1 MGAFKY
7 TVSQAFSQIFRNKN
21 MSTASIFSITA
32 MLLMV
37 GLFFTVMVNVNLMA
51 KNAEDQFDTISV
63 YLKDTVTAEQGVE
76 LAEQIKA
83 IEHVADA
90 TYLSKDD
97 AMAIMKERWGENGY
111 LLDGVVTN
119 PLPASV
125 EVTAADL
132 TYEDKIV
139 QELEKFDAVD
149 EIRFYKD
156 AIEKIM
162 TISGY
167 VQKGA
172 LAIIIVLLV
181 VSLIVVANTV
191 KLTVHAREEEIHIMK
206 YVGATNWFVRG
217 PFFVEG
223 IIIGLVSSVLAV
235 LIVGFAYYKF
245 IEVFTPR
252 FLILFN
258 SGMVPFEFIIEN
270 LIIIFV
276 ALGVC
281 IGALGSILSMRRFL
295 DA

>member
-1 MGAFKY
+1 
-7 TVSQAFSQIFRNKN
+7 
-21 MSTASIFSITA
+21 MSSASIFSITA
-32 MLLMV
+32 MLLVV
-37 GLFFTVMVNVNLMA
+37 GLFFSIMVNVNLMA
-51 KNAEDQFDTISV
+51 RNAEDQFDTISV
-63 YLKDTVTAEQGVE
+63 YLKETVTAEQGVE
-76 LAEQIKA
+76 LAEQIKM
-83 IEHVADA
+83 IENVSDA
-90 TYLSKDD
+90 KYLSKED

-111 LLDGVVTN
+111 QLDGVVSN

-125 EVTAADL
+125 EVTAVDL
-132 TYEDKIV
+132 EDEDKIV
-139 QELEKFDAVD
+139 QELNKFEAVD
-149 EIRFYKD
+149 EVRFYRD
-156 AIEKIM
+156 AIQKVM

-167 VQKGA
+167 IQKGA
-172 LAIIIVLLV
+172 LAIIVILLI

-223 IIIGLVSSVLAV
+223 ILIGLISSILAV
-235 LIVGFAYYKF
+235 VIVGFAYYKF
-245 IEVFTPR
+245 TDMFTPR

-258 SGMVPFEFIIEN
+258 SGMVPFDFIIEN

>member
-7 TVSQAFSQIFRNKN
+7 TVRQAFSQIFRNKN
-21 MSTASIFSITA
+21 MSSASIFSITA

-37 GLFFTVMVNVNLMA
+37 GLFFTIMVNVNLMA

-63 YLKDTVTAEQGVE
+63 YLKEGVTAEQGAE
-76 LAEQIKA
+76 LAEQIKV
-83 IEHVADA
+83 IDHVADA
-90 TYLSKDD
+90 KYVSKDE

-111 LLDGVVTN
+111 LLDGVTSN

-125 EVTAADL
+125 EVTSADL
-132 TYEDKIV
+132 EYEDKIV
-139 QELEKFDAVD
+139 QELNKFDAVD
-149 EIRFYKD
+149 EIRFYRD
-156 AIEKIM
+156 AIEKVM
-162 TISGY
+162 TITGY
-167 VQKGA
+167 IQKGA
-172 LAIIIVLLV
+172 LAIIIVLLI
-181 VSLIVVANTV
+181 VSLIVVSNTV

-223 IIIGLVSSVLAV
+223 IIIGLVSSILAV

-258 SGMVPFEFIIEN
+258 SGMVPFDFIIEN

>member
-1 MGAFKY
+1 MGAFSY
-7 TVSQAFSQIFRNKN
+7 TVRQAFSQIGRNKN
-21 MSTASIFSITA
+21 MSSASIFSITA
-32 MLLMV
+32 MLLVV
-37 GLFFTVMVNVNLMA
+37 GLFFSIMVNVNLMA
-51 KNAEDQFDTISV
+51 RNAEDQFDTISV
-63 YLKDTVTAEQGVE
+63 YLKETVTAEQGVE
-76 LAEQIKA
+76 LAEQIKM
-83 IEHVADA
+83 IENVSDA
-90 TYLSKDD
+90 KYLSKED

-111 LLDGVVTN
+111 LLDGVVSN

-125 EVTAADL
+125 EVTAVDL
-132 TYEDKIV
+132 EDEDKIV
-139 QELEKFDAVD
+139 QELNKFEAVD
-149 EIRFYKD
+149 EVRFYRD
-156 AIEKIM
+156 AIQKVM

-167 VQKGA
+167 IQKGA
-172 LAIIIVLLV
+172 LAIIVILLI

-223 IIIGLVSSVLAV
+223 ILIGLISSILAV
-235 LIVGFAYYKF
+235 VIVGFAYYKF
-245 IEVFTPR
+245 TEMFTPR

-258 SGMVPFEFIIEN
+258 SGMVPFDFIIEN

>member
-1 MGAFKY
+1 
-7 TVSQAFSQIFRNKN
+7 
-21 MSTASIFSITA
+21 MSSASIFSITA
-32 MLLMV
+32 MLLVV
-37 GLFFTVMVNVNLMA
+37 GLFFSIMVNVNLMA
-51 KNAEDQFDTISV
+51 RNAEDQFDTISV
-63 YLKDTVTAEQGVE
+63 YLKETVTAEQGVE
-76 LAEQIKA
+76 LAEQIKM
-83 IEHVADA
+83 IENVSDA
-90 TYLSKDD
+90 KYLSKED
-97 AMAIMKERWGENGY
+97 AIAIMKERWGENGY
-111 LLDGVVTN
+111 LLDGVVSN

-125 EVTAADL
+125 EVTAVDL
-132 TYEDKIV
+132 EDEDKIV
-139 QELEKFDAVD
+139 QELNKFEAVD
-149 EIRFYKD
+149 EVRFYRD
-156 AIEKIM
+156 AIEKVM

-167 VQKGA
+167 IQKGA
-172 LAIIIVLLV
+172 LAIIVILLI

-223 IIIGLVSSVLAV
+223 ILIGLISSILAV
-235 LIVGFAYYKF
+235 VIVGFAYYKF
-245 IEVFTPR
+245 TDMFTPR

-258 SGMVPFEFIIEN
+258 SGMVPFDFIIEN

>member
-7 TVSQAFSQIFRNKN
+7 TVRQAFSQIFRNKN
-21 MSTASIFSITA
+21 MSSASVFSITA

-37 GLFFTVMVNVNLMA
+37 GLFFTIMVNVNLMA

-63 YLKDTVTAEQGVE
+63 YLKEGVTAEQGAE
-76 LAEQIKA
+76 LAEQIKV
-83 IEHVADA
+83 IDHVADA
-90 TYLSKDD
+90 KYISKDE

-111 LLDGVVTN
+111 LLDGVTSN

-125 EVTAADL
+125 EVTSADL
-132 TYEDKIV
+132 EYEDKIV
-139 QELEKFDAVD
+139 QELNKFDAVD
-149 EIRFYKD
+149 EVRFYRD
-156 AIEKIM
+156 AIEKVM
-162 TISGY
+162 TITGY
-167 VQKGA
+167 IQKGA
-172 LAIIIVLLV
+172 LAIIIVLLI
-181 VSLIVVANTV
+181 VSLIVVSNTV

-223 IIIGLVSSVLAV
+223 IIIGLVSSILAV

-258 SGMVPFEFIIEN
+258 SGMVPFDFIIEN

>member
-1 MGAFKY
+1 
-7 TVSQAFSQIFRNKN
+7 
-21 MSTASIFSITA
+21 MSSASIFSITA
-32 MLLMV
+32 MLLVV
-37 GLFFTVMVNVNLMA
+37 GLFFSIMVNVNLMA
-51 KNAEDQFDTISV
+51 RNAEDQFDTISV
-63 YLKDTVTAEQGVE
+63 YLKETVTAEQGVE
-76 LAEQIKA
+76 LAEQIKM
-83 IEHVADA
+83 IENVSDA
-90 TYLSKDD
+90 KYLSKED

-111 LLDGVVTN
+111 LLDGVVSN

-125 EVTAADL
+125 EVTAVDL
-132 TYEDKIV
+132 EDEDKIV
-139 QELEKFDAVD
+139 QELNKFEAVD
-149 EIRFYKD
+149 EVRFYRD
-156 AIEKIM
+156 AIQKVM

-167 VQKGA
+167 IQKGA
-172 LAIIIVLLV
+172 LAIIVILLI

-223 IIIGLVSSVLAV
+223 ILIGLISSILAV
-235 LIVGFAYYKF
+235 VIVGFAYYKF
-245 IEVFTPR
+245 TEMFTPR

-258 SGMVPFEFIIEN
+258 SGMVPFDFIIEN

>member
-7 TVSQAFSQIFRNKN
+7 TVRQAFSQIFRNKN
-21 MSTASIFSITA
+21 MSSASVFSITA

-37 GLFFTVMVNVNLMA
+37 GLFFTIMVNVNLMA

-63 YLKDTVTAEQGVE
+63 YLKDTVTAEQGAE
-76 LAEQIKA
+76 LAEQIKV
-83 IEHVADA
+83 IDHVADA
-90 TYLSKDD
+90 KYVSKDE

-111 LLDGVVTN
+111 LLDGVTSN

-125 EVTAADL
+125 EVTSADL
-132 TYEDKIV
+132 EYEDKIV
-139 QELEKFDAVD
+139 QELNKFDAVD
-149 EIRFYKD
+149 EVRFYRD
-156 AIEKIM
+156 AIEKVM
-162 TISGY
+162 TITGY
-167 VQKGA
+167 IQKGA
-172 LAIIIVLLV
+172 LAIIIVLLI
-181 VSLIVVANTV
+181 VSLIVVSNTV

-223 IIIGLVSSVLAV
+223 IIIGLVSSILAV

-258 SGMVPFEFIIEN
+258 SGMVPFDFIIEN

>member
-7 TVSQAFSQIFRNKN
+7 TVRQAFSQIFRNKN
-21 MSTASIFSITA
+21 MSSASIFSITA

-37 GLFFTVMVNVNLMA
+37 GLFFTIMVNVNLMA

-63 YLKDTVTAEQGVE
+63 YLKEGVTAEQGAE
-76 LAEQIKA
+76 LAEQIKV
-83 IEHVADA
+83 IDHVADA
-90 TYLSKDD
+90 KYVSKDE

-111 LLDGVVTN
+111 LLDGVTSN

-125 EVTAADL
+125 EVTSADL
-132 TYEDKIV
+132 EYEDKIV
-139 QELEKFDAVD
+139 QELNKFDAVD
-149 EIRFYKD
+149 EVRFYRD
-156 AIEKIM
+156 AIEKVM
-162 TISGY
+162 TITGY
-167 VQKGA
+167 IQKGA
-172 LAIIIVLLV
+172 LAIIIVLLI
-181 VSLIVVANTV
+181 VSLIVVSNTV

-223 IIIGLVSSVLAV
+223 IIIGLVSSILAV

-258 SGMVPFEFIIEN
+258 SGMVPFDFIIEN

>member
-1 MGAFKY
+1 MGAFRY
-7 TVSQAFSQIFRNKN
+7 TVRQAFSQIFRNKN
-21 MSTASIFSITA
+21 MSSASVFSITA

-37 GLFFTVMVNVNLMA
+37 GLFFTIMVNVDLMA

-63 YLKDTVTAEQGVE
+63 YLKDTVTAEQGAE
-76 LAEQIKA
+76 LAEQIKV
-83 IEHVADA
+83 IDHVADA
-90 TYLSKDD
+90 KYVSKEE

-111 LLDGVVTN
+111 LLDGVTSN

-125 EVTAADL
+125 EVTSADL
-132 TYEDKIV
+132 EYEDKIV
-139 QELEKFDAVD
+139 QELNKFDAVD
-149 EIRFYKD
+149 EVRFYRD
-156 AIEKIM
+156 AIEKVM
-162 TISGY
+162 TITGY
-167 VQKGA
+167 IQKGA
-172 LAIIIVLLV
+172 LAIIIVLLI
-181 VSLIVVANTV
+181 VSLIVVSNTV

-223 IIIGLVSSVLAV
+223 IIIGLVSSILAV

-258 SGMVPFEFIIEN
+258 SGMVPFDFIIEN

>member
-1 MGAFKY
+1 MGAFSY
-7 TVSQAFSQIFRNKN
+7 TIRQAFSQIFRNKN
-21 MSTASIFSITA
+21 MSSASIFSITA
-32 MLLMV
+32 MLLVV

-63 YLKDTVTAEQGVE
+63 YLKDTVTAEQGME
-76 LAEQIKA
+76 LAEQVKA

-111 LLDGVVTN
+111 LLDGVVSN

-125 EVTAADL
+125 EVTAEALED
-132 TYEDKIV
+132 EDKIV
-139 QELEKFDAVD
+139 QELNKFDAVD
-149 EIRFYKD
+149 EVRFYRD
-156 AIEKIM
+156 AIEKVM

-167 VQKGA
+167 IQKGA
-172 LAIIIVLLV
+172 LAIIIILLI

-223 IIIGLVSSVLAV
+223 IIIGLLSSILAV
-235 LIVGFAYYKF
+235 VIVGFAYYKF

-258 SGMVPFEFIIEN
+258 SGMVPFDFIIKN

>member
-1 MGAFKY
+1 MGAFSY
-7 TVSQAFSQIFRNKN
+7 TVRQAFSQIGRNKN
-21 MSTASIFSITA
+21 MSSASIFSITA
-32 MLLMV
+32 MLLVV
-37 GLFFTVMVNVNLMA
+37 GLFFSIMVNVNLMA

-63 YLKDTVTAEQGVE
+63 YLKDTVTAEQGME
-76 LAEQIKA
+76 LAEQIKM
-83 IEHVADA
+83 IENVADA
-90 TYLSKDD
+90 QYLSKDD

-111 LLDGVVTN
+111 LLDGVPSN

-125 EVTAADL
+125 EVTAVALED
-132 TYEDKIV
+132 EDKIV
-139 QELEKFDAVD
+139 QELNKFDAVD
-149 EIRFYKD
+149 EVRFYRD
-156 AIEKIM
+156 AIEKVM

-167 VQKGA
+167 IQKGA
-172 LAIIIVLLV
+172 LAIIIILLI

-223 IIIGLVSSVLAV
+223 ILIGLISSILAV
-235 LIVGFAYYKF
+235 VIVGFAYYKF
-245 IEVFTPR
+245 TELFTPR

-258 SGMVPFEFIIEN
+258 SGMVPFDFIIQN

>member
-1 MGAFKY
+1 
-7 TVSQAFSQIFRNKN
+7 
-21 MSTASIFSITA
+21 MSSASIFSITA
-32 MLLMV
+32 MLLVV
-37 GLFFTVMVNVNLMA
+37 GLFFSIMVNVNLMA
-51 KNAEDQFDTISV
+51 RNAEDQFDTISV
-63 YLKDTVTAEQGVE
+63 YLKETVTAEQGVE
-76 LAEQIKA
+76 LAEQIKM
-83 IEHVADA
+83 IENVSDA
-90 TYLSKDD
+90 KYLSKED

-111 LLDGVVTN
+111 LLDGVVSN

-125 EVTAADL
+125 EVTAVDL
-132 TYEDKIV
+132 EDEDKIV
-139 QELEKFDAVD
+139 QELNKFEAVD
-149 EIRFYKD
+149 EVRFYRD
-156 AIEKIM
+156 AIQKVM

-167 VQKGA
+167 IQKGA
-172 LAIIIVLLV
+172 LAIIVILLI

-223 IIIGLVSSVLAV
+223 ILIGLISSILAV
-235 LIVGFAYYKF
+235 VIVGFAYYKF
-245 IEVFTPR
+245 TEMFTPR

-258 SGMVPFEFIIEN
+258 SGMVPFDFIIEN

-281 IGALGSILSMRRFL
+281 IGALGSILSMRKFL

>member
-1 MGAFKY
+1 MGAFSY
-7 TVSQAFSQIFRNKN
+7 TVRQAFSQIGRNKN
-21 MSTASIFSITA
+21 MSSASIFSITA
-32 MLLMV
+32 MLLVV
-37 GLFFTVMVNVNLMA
+37 GLFFSIMVNVNLMA

-76 LAEQIKA
+76 LAEQIKL
-83 IEHVADA
+83 IENVADA
-90 TYLSKDD
+90 QYISKDD

-111 LLDGVVTN
+111 LLDGVVSN

-125 EVTAADL
+125 EVTAVALQD
-132 TYEDKIV
+132 EDKIV
-139 QELEKFDAVD
+139 QELNKFDAVD
-149 EIRFYKD
+149 EVRFYRD
-156 AIEKIM
+156 AIEKVM

-167 VQKGA
+167 IQKGA
-172 LAIIIVLLV
+172 LAIIIILLI

-223 IIIGLVSSVLAV
+223 ILIGLISSILAV
-235 LIVGFAYYKF
+235 VIVGFAYYKF
-245 IEVFTPR
+245 TEMFTPR

-258 SGMVPFEFIIEN
+258 SGMVPFDFIIKN

-295 DA
+295 NA

>member
-1 MGAFKY
+1 MGAFSY
-7 TVSQAFSQIFRNKN
+7 TVRQAFSQIGRNKN
-21 MSTASIFSITA
+21 MSSASIFSITA
-32 MLLMV
+32 MLLVV
-37 GLFFTVMVNVNLMA
+37 GLFFSIMVNVNLMA
-51 KNAEDQFDTISV
+51 RNAEDQFDTISV
-63 YLKDTVTAEQGVE
+63 YLKETVTAEQGVE
-76 LAEQIKA
+76 LAEQIKM
-83 IEHVADA
+83 IENVSDA
-90 TYLSKDD
+90 KYLSKED

-111 LLDGVVTN
+111 LLDGVVSN

-125 EVTAADL
+125 EVTAVDL
-132 TYEDKIV
+132 EDEDKIV
-139 QELEKFDAVD
+139 QELNKFEAVD
-149 EIRFYKD
+149 EVRFYRD
-156 AIEKIM
+156 AIQKVM

-167 VQKGA
+167 IQKGA
-172 LAIIIVLLV
+172 LAIIVILLI

-223 IIIGLVSSVLAV
+223 ILIGLISSILAV
-235 LIVGFAYYKF
+235 VIVGFAYYKF
-245 IEVFTPR
+245 TDMFTPR

-258 SGMVPFEFIIEN
+258 SGMVPFDFIIEN

-281 IGALGSILSMRRFL
+281 IGALGSILSMRKFL

>member
-7 TVSQAFSQIFRNKN
+7 TVRQAFSQIFRNKN
-21 MSTASIFSITA
+21 MSSASVFSITA

-37 GLFFTVMVNVNLMA
+37 GLFFTIMVNVNLMA

-63 YLKDTVTAEQGVE
+63 YLKDTVTAEQGAE
-76 LAEQIKA
+76 LAEQIKV
-83 IEHVADA
+83 IDHVADA
-90 TYLSKDD
+90 KYVSKDE

-111 LLDGVVTN
+111 LLDGVTSN

-125 EVTAADL
+125 EVTSADL
-132 TYEDKIV
+132 EYEDKIV
-139 QELEKFDAVD
+139 QELNKFDAVD
-149 EIRFYKD
+149 EVRFYRD
-156 AIEKIM
+156 AIEKVM
-162 TISGY
+162 TITGY

-172 LAIIIVLLV
+172 LAIIIVLLI
-181 VSLIVVANTV
+181 VSLIVVSNTV

-223 IIIGLVSSVLAV
+223 IIIGLVSSILAV

-258 SGMVPFEFIIEN
+258 SGMVPFDFIIEN

>member
-1 MGAFKY
+1 MGAFSY
-7 TVSQAFSQIFRNKN
+7 TVRQAFSQIGRNKN
-21 MSTASIFSITA
+21 MSSASIFSITA
-32 MLLMV
+32 MLLVV
-37 GLFFTVMVNVNLMA
+37 GLFFSIMVNVNLMA
-51 KNAEDQFDTISV
+51 RNAEDQFDTISV
-63 YLKDTVTAEQGVE
+63 YLKETVTAEQGVE
-76 LAEQIKA
+76 LAEQIKM
-83 IEHVADA
+83 IENVSDA
-90 TYLSKDD
+90 KYLSKED

-111 LLDGVVTN
+111 LLDGVVSN

-125 EVTAADL
+125 EVTAVDL
-132 TYEDKIV
+132 EDEDKIV
-139 QELEKFDAVD
+139 QELNKFEAVD
-149 EIRFYKD
+149 EVRFYRD
-156 AIEKIM
+156 AIQKVM

-167 VQKGA
+167 IQKGA
-172 LAIIIVLLV
+172 LAIIVILLI

-223 IIIGLVSSVLAV
+223 ILIGLISSILAV
-235 LIVGFAYYKF
+235 VIVGFAYYKF
-245 IEVFTPR
+245 TEMFTPR

-258 SGMVPFEFIIEN
+258 SGMVPFDFIIEN

-281 IGALGSILSMRRFL
+281 IGALGSILSMRKFL

>member
-7 TVSQAFSQIFRNKN
+7 TVRQAFSQIFRNKN
-21 MSTASIFSITA
+21 MSSASVFSITA

-37 GLFFTVMVNVNLMA
+37 GLFFTIMVNVNLMA

-63 YLKDTVTAEQGVE
+63 YLKDTVTAEQGAE
-76 LAEQIKA
+76 LAEQIKV
-83 IEHVADA
+83 IDHVADA
-90 TYLSKDD
+90 KYVSKDE

-111 LLDGVVTN
+111 LLDGVTSN

-125 EVTAADL
+125 EVTSADL
-132 TYEDKIV
+132 EYEDKIV
-139 QELEKFDAVD
+139 QELNKFDAVD
-149 EIRFYKD
+149 EVRFYRD
-156 AIEKIM
+156 ATEKVM
-162 TISGY
+162 TITGY
-167 VQKGA
+167 IQKGA
-172 LAIIIVLLV
+172 LAIIIVLLI
-181 VSLIVVANTV
+181 VSLIVVSNTV

-223 IIIGLVSSVLAV
+223 IIIGLVSSILAV

-258 SGMVPFEFIIEN
+258 SGMVPFDFIIEN

>member
-1 MGAFKY
+1 MGAFSY
-7 TVSQAFSQIFRNKN
+7 TVRQAFSQIGRNRN

-32 MLLMV
+32 MLLVV
-37 GLFFTVMVNVNLMA
+37 GLFFSIMVNVNLMA

-76 LAEQIKA
+76 LAEQIKL
-83 IEHVADA
+83 IENVADA
-90 TYLSKDD
+90 QYISKDD

-111 LLDGVVTN
+111 LLDGVVSN

-125 EVTAADL
+125 EVTAAALED
-132 TYEDKIV
+132 EDKIV
-139 QELEKFDAVD
+139 QELNKFDAVD
-149 EIRFYKD
+149 EVRFYRD
-156 AIEKIM
+156 AIEKVM

-167 VQKGA
+167 IQKGA
-172 LAIIIVLLV
+172 LAIIIILLI

-223 IIIGLVSSVLAV
+223 ILIGLISSILAV
-235 LIVGFAYYKF
+235 VIVGFAYYKF
-245 IEVFTPR
+245 TEMFTPR

-258 SGMVPFEFIIEN
+258 SGMVPFDFIIKN

-295 DA
+295 NA

>member
-7 TVSQAFSQIFRNKN
+7 TVRQAFSQIFRNKN
-21 MSTASIFSITA
+21 MSSASVFSITA

-37 GLFFTVMVNVNLMA
+37 GLFFTIMVNVNLMA

-63 YLKDTVTAEQGVE
+63 YLKDTVTAEQGAE
-76 LAEQIKA
+76 LAEQIKV
-83 IEHVADA
+83 IDHVADA
-90 TYLSKDD
+90 KYVSKDE

-111 LLDGVVTN
+111 LLDGVTSN

-125 EVTAADL
+125 EVTSADL
-132 TYEDKIV
+132 EYEDKIV
-139 QELEKFDAVD
+139 QELNKFDAVD
-149 EIRFYKD
+149 EVRFYRD
-156 AIEKIM
+156 AIEKVM
-162 TISGY
+162 TITGY

-172 LAIIIVLLV
+172 LAIIIVLLI
-181 VSLIVVANTV
+181 VSLIVVSNTV

-206 YVGATNWFVRG
+206 YGGATNWFVRG

-223 IIIGLVSSVLAV
+223 IIIGLVSSILAV

-258 SGMVPFEFIIEN
+258 SGMVPFDFIIEN

>member
-1 MGAFKY
+1 M
-7 TVSQAFSQIFRNKN
+7 
-21 MSTASIFSITA
+21 
-32 MLLMV
+32 
-37 GLFFTVMVNVNLMA
+37 
-51 KNAEDQFDTISV
+51 
-63 YLKDTVTAEQGVE
+63 
-76 LAEQIKA
+76 
-83 IEHVADA
+83 ADA

-111 LLDGVVTN
+111 LLDGVVSN

-132 TYEDKIV
+132 EYEDKIV

-156 AIEKIM
+156 AIEKVM

-172 LAIIIVLLV
+172 LAIIIVLLI

-223 IIIGLVSSVLAV
+223 IIIGLLSSILAV
-235 LIVGFAYYKF
+235 VIVGFAYYKF

-258 SGMVPFEFIIEN
+258 SGMVPFDFIIKN

>member
-1 MGAFKY
+1 MGAFSY
-7 TVSQAFSQIFRNKN
+7 TVRQAFSQIGRNRN

-32 MLLMV
+32 MLLVV
-37 GLFFTVMVNVNLMA
+37 GLFFSIMVNVNLMA

-76 LAEQIKA
+76 LAEQIKM
-83 IEHVADA
+83 IENVADA
-90 TYLSKDD
+90 KYISKDD

-111 LLDGVVTN
+111 LLDGVVSN

-125 EVTAADL
+125 EVTAAALED
-132 TYEDKIV
+132 EDKIV
-139 QELEKFDAVD
+139 QELNKFDAVD
-149 EIRFYKD
+149 EVRFYRD
-156 AIEKIM
+156 AIEKVM

-167 VQKGA
+167 IQKGA
-172 LAIIIVLLV
+172 LAIIIILLI

-223 IIIGLVSSVLAV
+223 ILIGLISSILAV
-235 LIVGFAYYKF
+235 VIVGFAYYKF
-245 IEVFTPR
+245 TELFAPR

-258 SGMVPFEFIIEN
+258 SGMVPFDFIIKN

-295 DA
+295 NA

>member
-7 TVSQAFSQIFRNKN
+7 TVRQAFSQIFRNKN
-21 MSTASIFSITA
+21 MSSASVFSITA

-37 GLFFTVMVNVNLMA
+37 GLFFTIMVNVDLMA

-63 YLKDTVTAEQGVE
+63 YLKDTVTAEQGAE
-76 LAEQIKA
+76 LAEQIKV
-83 IEHVADA
+83 IDHVADA
-90 TYLSKDD
+90 KYVSKDE

-111 LLDGVVTN
+111 LLDGVTSN

-125 EVTAADL
+125 EVTSADL
-132 TYEDKIV
+132 EYEDKIV
-139 QELEKFDAVD
+139 QELNKFDAVD
-149 EIRFYKD
+149 EVRFYRD
-156 AIEKIM
+156 AIEKVM
-162 TISGY
+162 TITGY

-172 LAIIIVLLV
+172 LAIIIVLLI
-181 VSLIVVANTV
+181 VSLIVVSNTV

-223 IIIGLVSSVLAV
+223 IIIGLVSSILAV

-258 SGMVPFEFIIEN
+258 SGMVPFDFIIEN

>member
-1 MGAFKY
+1 MGAFSY
-7 TVSQAFSQIFRNKN
+7 TVRQAFSQIGRNKN
-21 MSTASIFSITA
+21 MSSASIFSITA
-32 MLLMV
+32 MLLVV
-37 GLFFTVMVNVNLMA
+37 GLFFSIMVNVNLMA

-63 YLKDTVTAEQGVE
+63 YLKETVTAEQGME
-76 LAEQIKA
+76 LAEQIKM
-83 IEHVADA
+83 IENVADA
-90 TYLSKDD
+90 QYLSKED

-111 LLDGVVTN
+111 LLDGVPSN

-125 EVTAADL
+125 EVTAVALED
-132 TYEDKIV
+132 EDKIV
-139 QELEKFDAVD
+139 QELNKFEAVD
-149 EIRFYKD
+149 EVRFYRD
-156 AIEKIM
+156 AIEKVM

-167 VQKGA
+167 IQKGA
-172 LAIIIVLLV
+172 LAIIIILLI

-223 IIIGLVSSVLAV
+223 ILIGLISSILAV
-235 LIVGFAYYKF
+235 VIVGFAYYKF
-245 IEVFTPR
+245 TELFTPR

-258 SGMVPFEFIIEN
+258 SGMVPFDFIIQN

>member
-1 MGAFKY
+1 MGAFSY
-7 TVSQAFSQIFRNKN
+7 TVRQAFSQIGRNRN

-32 MLLMV
+32 MLLVV
-37 GLFFTVMVNVNLMA
+37 GLFFSIMVNVNLMA

-76 LAEQIKA
+76 LAEQIKL
-83 IEHVADA
+83 IENVADA
-90 TYLSKDD
+90 QYISKDD

-111 LLDGVVTN
+111 LLDGVVSN

-125 EVTAADL
+125 EVTAVALQD
-132 TYEDKIV
+132 EDKIV
-139 QELEKFDAVD
+139 QELNKFDAVD
-149 EIRFYKD
+149 EVRFYRD
-156 AIEKIM
+156 AIEKVM

-167 VQKGA
+167 IQKGA
-172 LAIIIVLLV
+172 LAIIIILLI

-223 IIIGLVSSVLAV
+223 ILIGLISSILAV
-235 LIVGFAYYKF
+235 VIVGFAYYKF
-245 IEVFTPR
+245 TEMFTPR

-258 SGMVPFEFIIEN
+258 SGMVPFDFIIKN

-295 DA
+295 NA

>member
-1 MGAFKY
+1 MGAFSY
-7 TVSQAFSQIFRNKN
+7 TVRQAFSQIGRNKN
-21 MSTASIFSITA
+21 MSSASIFSITA
-32 MLLMV
+32 MLLVV
-37 GLFFTVMVNVNLMA
+37 GLFFSIMVNVNLMA
-51 KNAEDQFDTISV
+51 RNAEDQFDTISV
-63 YLKDTVTAEQGVE
+63 YLKETVTAEQGVE
-76 LAEQIKA
+76 LAEQIKM
-83 IEHVADA
+83 IENVSDA
-90 TYLSKDD
+90 KYLSKED

-111 LLDGVVTN
+111 LLDGVVSN

-125 EVTAADL
+125 EVTAVDL
-132 TYEDKIV
+132 EDEDKIV
-139 QELEKFDAVD
+139 QELNKFDAVD
-149 EIRFYKD
+149 EVRFYRD
-156 AIEKIM
+156 AIQKVM

-167 VQKGA
+167 IQKGA
-172 LAIIIVLLV
+172 LAIIVILLI

-223 IIIGLVSSVLAV
+223 ILIGLISSILAV
-235 LIVGFAYYKF
+235 VIVGFAYYKF
-245 IEVFTPR
+245 TEMFTPR

-258 SGMVPFEFIIEN
+258 SGMVPFDFIIEN